1 MKIAIVDD
9 DQSVRKALARVLTAD
24 EIETSIF
31 SSGAEFLASLAE
43 QIPDCLM
50 LDLQMPGMNGFEV
63 QQALKDAGL
72 ATPVIAITGNDDSHI
87 RKQTLDAGALACLI
101 KPEDMGVLLDTIHR
115 LVAGND
121 GAAAA

>member
-24 EIETSIF
+24 EIETSTF
-31 SSGAEFLASLAE
+31 ASGAEFLASLPG

-72 ATPVIAITGNDDSHI
+72 ATPVIVITGHADSRI
-87 RKQTLDAGALACLI
+87 RKKSLDAGALACLV
-101 KPEDMGVLLDTIHR
+101 KPVDMSVLLETIHR
-115 LVAGND
+115 LAAGNN
-121 GAAAA
+121 GSAAA